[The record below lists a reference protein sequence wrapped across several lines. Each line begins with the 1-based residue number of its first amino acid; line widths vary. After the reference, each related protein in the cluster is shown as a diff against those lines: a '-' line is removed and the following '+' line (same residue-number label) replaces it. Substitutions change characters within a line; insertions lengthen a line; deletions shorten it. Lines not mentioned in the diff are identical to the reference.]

1 MIKEPEPVAE
11 PPDDGGGEEEGG
23 VTGAGFWFAGAF
35 KSTTGPF
42 TLH

>member
-1 MIKEPEPVAE
+1 MINDPEPVVE
-11 PPDDGGGEEEGG
+11 LPEGGGEEEGG

-35 KSTTGPF
+35 RSTTGPF